1 MVRKNKYYW
10 KHSIVYLWYWH
21 YLMHM
26 FYITD
31 VKELSKGDS
40 TNIKNSNHI
49 IQLYDDITFFS
60 LSNLTRNEFDIW
72 TKKFERF
79 VYHRKHK
86 TMQSQNYVALKL
98 LHYIHIA
105 KYLFLFYPFVS
116 QILIARKTKTI

>member
-1 MVRKNKYYW
+1 MVYTLPNSY
-10 KHSIVYLWYWH
+10 VY
-21 YLMHM
+21 
-26 FYITD
+26 IID
-31 VKELSKGDS
+31 VKELSKDDS
-40 TNIKNSNHI
+40 TNIKTSNHI
-49 IQLYDDITFFS
+49 IQLYDTLFS

-79 VYHRKHK
+79 VYHRKYK